1 VVSAASKEQNMERLK
16 FIHALIVDMDGV
28 LYRGDMPLPGLG
40 PFFDFLCRY
49 GIRFQLVTNNST
61 LTPAMYVAKMA
72 RMGVTV
78 EESDVLT
85 SAVATADYLSQRF
98 ERGSP
103 VYAIGEEGLL
113 DALQGAGFVLSQR
126 SPVAVV
132 MGFDRDITYAKLR
145 TATLFIRAGVP
156 FVATNPDA
164 TLPMPEGQVPG
175 TGSIVAAVAAASD
188 QEPLFIGKPEPML
201 MDQAMARIKSTPE
214 TTAAVGD
221 RPETDILS
229 ARRAGI
235 LSILTLAGAT
245 DRARLATFD
254 IQPDLVLEDIRAL
267 QEVWTRVLES

>member
-1 VVSAASKEQNMERLK
+1 MERLK
-16 FIHALIVDMDGV
+16 SVRALIVDMDGV
-28 LYRGDMPLPGLG
+28 LYRGDMPLPGLC
-40 PFFDFLCRY
+40 PFFDFIRQQ

-72 RMGVTV
+72 RMGVDV
-78 EESDVLT
+78 ETSDVLT

-98 ERGSP
+98 EQGSP
-103 VYAIGEEGLL
+103 VYALGEEGLL
-113 DALQGAGFVLSQR
+113 DALQRAGFVLSQHA
-126 SPVAVV
+126 PVAVV

-145 TATLFIRAGVP
+145 AATLFIRSGLP
-156 FVATNPDA
+156 FIATNPDM
-164 TLPMPEGQVPG
+164 TLPVPEGQVPG
-175 TGSIVAAVAAASD
+175 TGSIVAAVAAAAD
-188 QEPLFIGKPEPML
+188 QEPLFIGKPQPLL
-201 MDQAMARIKSTPE
+201 MDQAMARMQSTPE

-229 ARRAGI
+229 AQRAGI

-267 QEVWTRVLES
+267 QEVWARVRST